1 LLTRVG
7 AEQLDLTGGP
17 LGLESITQARVATQ
31 TVLHDADH
39 PSRLTLTVVQP

>member
-1 LLTRVG
+1 VSVPSNSIS
-7 AEQLDLTGGP
+7 GGP